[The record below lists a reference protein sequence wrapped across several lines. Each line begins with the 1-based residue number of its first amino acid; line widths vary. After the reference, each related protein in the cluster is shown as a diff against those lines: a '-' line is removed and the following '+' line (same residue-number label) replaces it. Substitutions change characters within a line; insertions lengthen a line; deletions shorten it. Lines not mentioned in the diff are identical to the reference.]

1 MEEQATYNRKIKYDV
16 VIGIDPDVER
26 SGLAIIGL
34 YDMKLTVNSHPFP
47 ELLEIVRSVAFE
59 GAELGHA
66 TVVYVEAGW
75 KTNPTGTCHRKTHG
89 RAQPR
94 KASM

>member
-1 MEEQATYNRKIKYDV
+1 MEEQATYNRKLKYDV
-16 VIGIDPDVER
+16 VIGIDPDVEH
-26 SGLAIIGL
+26 SGLAILGQ

-66 TVVYVEAGW
+66 TVAFVPERH
-75 KTNPTGTCHRKTHG
+75 TGERSKER
-89 RAQPR
+89 RARRPQPR
-94 KASM
+94 DRP